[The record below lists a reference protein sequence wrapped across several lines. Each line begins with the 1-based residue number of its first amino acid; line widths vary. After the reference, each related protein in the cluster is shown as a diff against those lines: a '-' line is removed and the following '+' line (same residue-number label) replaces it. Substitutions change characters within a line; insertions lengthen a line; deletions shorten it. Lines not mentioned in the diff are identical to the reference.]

1 MIKIIILLLT
11 LIVLISLVVV
21 KIRNIKLLNRKSK
34 LYLIIVLF
42 FITLFFLLSL
52 RFISDMGANGTY
64 VPAKFDGNKLIPGKV
79 EFAK

>member
-11 LIVLISLVVV
+11 LITLLSLVVI
-21 KIRNIKLLNRKSK
+21 KINSIKSFNRKSK
-34 LYLIIVLF
+34 LYLIIILF

-52 RFISDMGANGTY
+52 RFFSDKGADGTY
-64 VPAKFDGNKLIPGKV
+64 VPAKFEGNQLIPGKV